1 MRSRFSI
8 ASVAL
13 AAALVAAVAVSSQ
26 ASTPSSGSVG
36 PAKLQ
41 QTWDGHYYAAA
52 ANAGGGADPAADD
65 AVCPSKSIDPTDSL
79 CDHFTLTVDV
89 APAYWSNHH
98 GSLKVSATWP
108 DSGNDFDLYVYDSS
122 GALVNSS
129 ASSAGTESVVIANPS
144 GSYEVRVNPWAVTD
158 SGYTGTALFT
168 TASGG
173 LPAPLQQGFAA
184 FHGQEF
190 TTEPGTEPQNSAIA
204 YSGAPLILKPNLVG
218 RDSAEPTLGV
228 DKKGRVFYASGAFDA
243 LPKESPKN
251 SARTVI
257 MRSVDGGKTFQAK
270 QPPLIPGTTVDGHP
284 VTLDPYVY
292 VEEDSGRVFDID
304 LALAGGSYI
313 DFSDDGGETW
323 SKGAAT
329 SAGAN
334 DHQTLFAGP
343 VPPESSLQT
352 IDPAF
357 KEILYYCV
365 NEIAGAFCSRSL
377 DGGRTFT
384 NQGLPAFEG
393 VDTGGGVCGGL
404 HGHVATD
411 SKGRVFLPKGH
422 CGFSWLAVSNDSAQT
437 WTNVKVSAG
446 IPMPDNQSSVA
457 ADAADNLYY
466 TWFDEKYTLP
476 FLAVSR
482 DHGLTWGKPIMIAP
496 PGVREVGW
504 PTVAAGEKGRI
515 AITFPGTTIADQ
527 GDLTRPWNSYVVVST
542 DALSANPTF
551 LSNIANPGGL
561 DDPVHRGDCV
571 TGGGRCGRMY
581 DFLDIVV
588 APDGNGTVWA
598 SAVDTCTTKDA
609 CSTTRAVG
617 FNAGPET
624 HGVSGDMK
632 GVAIKQIGGP
642 TLRGALRDI
651 TVAGATGSG
660 TPPAGSGS
668 GAGSG
673 SDSGSGSGGGGLA
686 TTGGLGFPLIALS
699 VLALGLVIRRSRHR
713 LS

>member
-1 MRSRFSI
+1 MTARRI
-8 ASVAL
+8 AALTLVVAAGFVPVL
-13 AAALVAAVAVSSQ
+13 VSSGQAAAPAAGA
-26 ASTPSSGSVG
+26 VG
-36 PAKLQ
+36 PAKPQ
-41 QTWDGHYYAAA
+41 QTWTGKTYAVGANVGTTGDDAA
-52 ANAGGGADPAADD
+52 CPPKALDPSD
-65 AVCPSKSIDPTDSL
+65 AVC
-79 CDHFTLTVDV
+79 DHFMLTVDTTQQ
-89 APAYWSNHH
+89 YWASHH
-98 GSLKVSATWP
+98 GSVKISATWP
-108 DSGNDFDLYVYDSS
+108 DSGNDFDLYVYTAE
-122 GALVNSS
+122 GTLVT
-129 ASSAGTESVVIANPS
+129 SSAGSASTESVVIANPV
-144 GSYEVRVNPWAVTD
+144 GSYEIRVNPWAVVD
-158 SGYTGTALFT
+158 SGYTGTAVFK

-173 LPAPLQQGFAA
+173 LPAPLKQGFAA
-184 FHGQEF
+184 YHGKVL
-190 TTEPGTEPQNSAIA
+190 TAEPPLEPQNTPIA
-204 YSGAPLILKPNLVG
+204 YSGAPLLLKPNLVG

-243 LPKESPKN
+243 LPKESPRN

-257 MRSVDGGKTFQAK
+257 MRSTDGGKTFQAT

-284 VTLDPYVY
+284 ATLDPYVY

-313 DFSDDGGETW
+313 DFSDDGGATW

-352 IDPAF
+352 VDPAF

-365 NEIAGAFCSRSL
+365 NEVAGAFCSRSL

-384 NQGLPAFEG
+384 NQGAPAFAG
-393 VDTGGGVCGGL
+393 VSSGGGVCGGL

-422 CGFSWLAVSNDSAQT
+422 CGRSWLAISNDTAQT
-437 WTNVKVSAG
+437 WTNVKVSEG
-446 IPMPDNQSSVA
+446 IPMPDNQAAVA
-457 ADAADNLYY
+457 SDSKDNLYY
-466 TWFDEKYTLP
+466 VWFDERFTLP

-482 DHGLTWGKPIMIAP
+482 DHGMTWGKPIMIAP

-504 PTVAAGEKGRI
+504 PTVAAGDAGRV
-515 AITFPGTTIADQ
+515 AITFPGTTIEDQ

-542 DALSANPTF
+542 NALSPNPTF

-561 DDPVHRGDCV
+561 GDPVHRGDCV
-571 TGGGRCGRMY
+571 VGGGRCGRMY

-588 APDGNGTVWA
+588 APNATGTVWA
-598 SAVDTCTTKDA
+598 AAVDTCTTKDS
-609 CSTTRAVG
+609 CNTTRAVG
-617 FNAGPET
+617 FNAGPAT

-642 TLRGALRDI
+642 TLRGPLKDI
-651 TVAGATGSG
+651 RVSGAAA
-660 TPPAGSGS
+660 PAPGGGPGPGSGS
-668 GAGSG
+668 G
-673 SDSGSGSGGGGLA
+673 GSGSGGGLP
-686 TTGGLGFPLIALS
+686 TTGGLGFPLAA
-699 VLALGLVIRRSRHR
+699 LALLLLGVVVRRRMHR
-713 LS
+713 AA